1 MLALYPTLWEQE
13 LRVPH
18 QQEGWQG
25 SPCVVGEVVSPLHGS
40 RVLSAPGRCGVD
52 MAAGV
57 GMAAEV
63 GTATGCPCPVV
74 LTLPCCHYR
83 PSACTPQ
90 LVPGGDRDQGHRDIW
105 VLLGYKGYKLERE

>member
-74 LTLPCCHYR
+74 LTALSINAGGAPC
-83 PSACTPQ
+83 
-90 LVPGGDRDQGHRDIW
+90 LGE
-105 VLLGYKGYKLERE
+105 LLLCGRMR